1 MMTVTPSRHTWLRR
15 VGESANVC
23 WERAGHHR
31 PRRAVGEAGD
41 DLGKPQPGLFP
52 LTPASL
58 KIYFHPEGNQSVVIL
73 TYSLMC
79 SLAIVTDILLLVML
93 PAVTNGIFAAKEVVF
108 KEKHPS
114 FSVVTELTVLAKT
127 TAQQSLL
134 WPMNLTFFGCKCAHV
149 YLYTFCKTPTYTG
162 SNDFFLLLFM
172 QRIISVGV
180 HYSQAST
187 FKVQPPF
194 IQKSIGQ
201 TKFFEN

>member
-15 VGESANVC
+15 LGKSANVC
-23 WERAGHHR
+23 WERAGHGQ

-41 DLGKPQPGLFP
+41 DLGKPQPVLLP

-93 PAVTNGIFAAKEVVF
+93 PAVTNGIFAVKEVVF

-114 FSVVTELTVLAKT
+114 FSAVTELTVLAKT
-127 TAQQSLL
+127 MAQQSLL
-134 WPMNLTFFGCKCAHV
+134 WPMNLSFSWCKCVHV
-149 YLYTFCKTPTYTG
+149 YLYTFCNTTTYTRKQQI
-162 SNDFFLLLFM
+162 F
-172 QRIISVGV
+172 SVSV
-180 HYSQAST
+180 YEKDDQSWYSLVT
-187 FKVQPPF
+187 VK
-194 IQKSIGQ
+194 
-201 TKFFEN
+201 